1 MNLSIPPKER
11 SNSVKRKAS
20 GDIDT
25 NSVQTKKFNSQQRPI
40 LEPQKLDSMERKLEK
55 MKQISKG
62 LNEDAAKVKLDPI
75 LEKIIRSICEFCD
88 VSTNLHEEMV
98 TSCNVNTEVPVSSHL
113 QLTQPDAVSIPDQ
126 DPDVFVSYSS
136 AAAKKPVD
144 RRPPVDPQPRK
155 AQKDPK
161 ILAFQDAVKHSE
173 RSTLVFNLDLG
184 SKKTLNEKT
193 ILSQATL
200 ALSAA
205 AAAVEGN
212 AGKVPT
218 SESVAALDDIMS
230 VTQNVILYG
239 KVTKPFENKANPNDE
254 RNKTFFT
261 MPIRYEFK
269 DTQTRIEAETILR
282 DTCKVDCATPYPIIL
297 RQCIREVIDHFR
309 NDYPDDYIKVTVD
322 SHNLAL
328 RVSRKV
334 KGDGWYTHKEPIPLP
349 PQVLDI
355 RARFVPQ
362 GFKMTNL
369 PERRRSSR
377 NSRNSLTAED
387 MSSDAP
393 EI

>member
-1 MNLSIPPKER
+1 
-11 SNSVKRKAS
+11 
-20 GDIDT
+20 
-25 NSVQTKKFNSQQRPI
+25 
-40 LEPQKLDSMERKLEK
+40 MERKLVT

-62 LNEDAAKVKLDPI
+62 LNEEAAKVKLDPI

-88 VSTNLHEEMV
+88 VSTSLHEEMV
-98 TSCNVNTEVPVSSHL
+98 TSCNVNTEMPVSSQL
-113 QLTQPDAVSIPDQ
+113 QSTQPDADSIPDR
-126 DPDVFVSYSS
+126 DPEVFVSYSS

-144 RRPPVDPQPRK
+144 RRPLVDSQPRK
-155 AQKDPK
+155 PQKDPK
-161 ILAFQDAVKHSE
+161 IQAFQDAVKHSE

-184 SKKTLNEKT
+184 SKKILNEKT

-218 SESVAALDDIMS
+218 NESVAALDDIMS

-239 KVTKPFENKANPNDE
+239 KVTKPYENKANPADE

-269 DTQTRIEAETILR
+269 DMQTKIEAETILR

-322 SHNLAL
+322 SNNMSL

-349 PQVLDI
+349 PPGSRYPGAF
-355 RARFVPQ
+355 RAT
-362 GFKMTNL
+362 GF
-369 PERRRSSR
+369 
-377 NSRNSLTAED
+377 
-387 MSSDAP
+387 
-393 EI
+393 